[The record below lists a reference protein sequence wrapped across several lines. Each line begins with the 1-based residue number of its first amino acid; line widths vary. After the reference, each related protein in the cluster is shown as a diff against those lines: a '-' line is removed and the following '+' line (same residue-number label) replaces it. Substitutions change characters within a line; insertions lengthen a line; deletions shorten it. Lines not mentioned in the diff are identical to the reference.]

1 MTMHNSLTYK
11 ECIDLLDSNEVL
23 RKNMHAL
30 PIAYELEFVL
40 GNLPYYDTD
49 EEFESL
55 LTEEEKDEIFRLT
68 VDNYLD
74 LEDDCSYYIIVRDTI
89 IKWINRILNKEDDPF
104 DEDEIDGACE
114 TFIKFRKGEE

>member
-1 MTMHNSLTYK
+1 MTMYNSLTYK

-55 LTEEEKDEIFRLT
+55 LTEEEKDEIFRLA

-74 LEDDCSYYIIVRDTI
+74 LEDDCPYYIIVRDTI
-89 IKWINRILNKEDDPF
+89 IEWINGILNKEDDPF

-114 TFIKFRKGEE
+114 AFIKFRKGEE